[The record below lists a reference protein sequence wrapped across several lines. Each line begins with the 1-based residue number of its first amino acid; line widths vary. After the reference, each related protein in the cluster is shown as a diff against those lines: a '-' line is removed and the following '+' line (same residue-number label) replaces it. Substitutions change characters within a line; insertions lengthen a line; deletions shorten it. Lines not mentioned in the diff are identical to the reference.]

1 MNELFIA
8 ILIIFCAF
16 VAIPFIVYCIMV
28 FIDHFDNIHYM
39 RDYVDYLNEHE
50 LKEAFMIPI
59 LNLFASIYVIFIII
73 IKVIL
78 IIILIIVTFVWKHI
92 PKISVFE
99 NKCTNI
105 WERFSNWF
113 MNIKI
118 K

>member
-1 MNELFIA
+1 MSEFFIA
-8 ILIIFCAF
+8 ILICFCAF
-16 VAIPFIVYCIMV
+16 VVIPFIVYCIMV

-39 RDYVDYLNEHE
+39 RDYVDSLKHHDM
-50 LKEAFMIPI
+50 KEAFTLPI
-59 LNLFASIYVIFIII
+59 LNTVASIYVIF
-73 IKVIL
+73 L
-78 IIILIIVTFVWKHI
+78 IIIMVVLKITGFIWKHI

-99 NKCTNI
+99 NKCANI